1 VVDTL
6 WLIGCS
12 GLVFLMQPGFMCLES
27 GLTRSKNSINVAVK
41 NLADFGISVALFWAF
56 GYALMFGASQIGVIG
71 STGWFLSLDA
81 VPELAAFFLFQT
93 MFCSTATTIVSGAVA
108 ERMRFSAYFVISSLI
123 SGFIYPLFG
132 HWVWN
137 GADAQ
142 QSSGW
147 LAKIGFV
154 DFAGSTVVHSVG
166 GWVALAA
173 LLVVGPRLGRFP
185 ASGASRRIHGSN
197 LPFSVLGAML
207 LWIGWLGFNGGSTLE
222 FNIQVAGII
231 VNTIIAGAAGMLMA
245 AGLSWQRRKAP
256 SVEAMLNG
264 SIAGLVAIT
273 ASCHAV
279 STPIAA
285 IIGAVGAAVMVLG
298 VYCLESWKI
307 DDAVDAI
314 AVHAGA
320 GIWGTLA
327 VALFGQPEILGTGL
341 TRFQQLG
348 VQLLGIVTGFAWAF
362 GLALVLLYAIDRFY
376 PLRVSQTAEEIGLN
390 VSEHHAKTE
399 IYDLF
404 QVMEQQAQTKN
415 LSLRVPEDP
424 FTEVGRIAQR
434 YNHVM
439 DSMQE
444 AVTQTAAIVR
454 TASDAIITF
463 STPTL
468 KILTANPSAEAI
480 FGYRPEDLIGK
491 CITELVGWS
500 EETIS
505 DRASLLSK
513 LLNRGPVEI
522 IGHRC
527 DGSVFP
533 VEATVTRADLGTRSF
548 YTGTFRDIT
557 ERKQAEESL
566 RHQERNEELQ
576 KTLEELKRTQ
586 SQLIQ
591 TEKMSSLGQMVAGVA
606 HEINNPVNFIYGN
619 LAYAK
624 TYTQELLHLIALYQQ
639 HFPQPPLAIQTEIAR
654 IELDFLQED
663 YPKLLDSLL
672 VGSKRIQEIVASLR
686 TFSRLDEAEVKQ
698 VNLHEGIDST
708 LMILQNRFKNFARSQ
723 KVELERAG
731 IDTIRDYGDLPKV
744 ECYAGQLNQVFMNLL
759 SNAIDALEDA
769 WEQGHFDIA
778 ATPPHKPQIRI
789 RTMVIEETWVEIA
802 IADNGVGIKPEIQE
816 KLFDPFF
823 TTKGVGKGTGLGL
836 SISYQVVVERHRGQM
851 LCHSIWGE
859 GAEFVVRIPIQ
870 PQNQMNGKTPH

>member
-1 VVDTL
+1 VVNTL
-6 WLIGCS
+6 WLIACS

-41 NLADFGISVALFWAF
+41 NLADFGISVALFWAL
-56 GYALMFGASQIGVIG
+56 GYALMFGETQGGWLGI
-71 STGWFLSLDA
+71 TGWFLSFDA

-108 ERMRFSAYFVISSLI
+108 ERMRFGAYFVISLII
-123 SGFIYPLFG
+123 SGFIYPIFG
-132 HWVWN
+132 HWAWN
-137 GADAQ
+137 GIN
-142 QSSGW
+142 SNTVSGW
-147 LAKIGFV
+147 LAQLGFI
-154 DFAGSTVVHSVG
+154 DFAGSTVVHSIG
-166 GWVALAA
+166 GWVALAI
-173 LLVVGPRLGRFP
+173 LMIVGPRLGRF
-185 ASGASRRIHGSN
+185 STDNTTRRIHGSN

-207 LWIGWLGFNGGSTLE
+207 LWIGWLGFNGGSTLA
-222 FNIQVAGII
+222 FNGQVAGII
-231 VNTIIAGAAGMLMA
+231 VNTVIAGSAGMLTA
-245 AGLSWQRRKAP
+245 AGLSWQRSKAP

-279 STPIAA
+279 STFLAA
-285 IIGAVGAAVMVLG
+285 IIGVGGAAAMILG
-298 VYCLESWKI
+298 VYLLESWQI

-314 AVHAGA
+314 AVHTGA
-320 GIWGTLA
+320 GMWGTLA
-327 VALFGQPEILGTGL
+327 VGLFGNLEVLGTGL
-341 TRFQQLG
+341 TRLEQLG
-348 VQLLGIVTGFAWAF
+348 IQLLGIAVAGVWAF
-362 GLALVLLYAIDRFY
+362 GLAWGVLSLLNRVF
-376 PLRVSQTAEEIGLN
+376 PLRVSAKAEEIGLN

-404 QVMEQQAQTKN
+404 QVMDTQAATRN
-415 LSLRVPEDP
+415 LGLRVPEDP
-424 FTEVGRIAQR
+424 FTEVGRIATR
-434 YNHVM
+434 YNNVM
-439 DSMQE
+439 DSMEE

-463 STPTL
+463 STPKL
-468 KILTANPSAEAI
+468 DILTANPSAGII
-480 FGYRPEDLIGK
+480 FGHRPEDLVGK
-491 CITELVGWS
+491 GLTDLIGWS
-500 EETIS
+500 AETVS

-522 IGHRC
+522 VGHRL

-533 VEATVTRADLGTRSF
+533 VEATVTRADLGIRSF

-557 ERKQAEESL
+557 ERKQAEESI
-566 RHQERNEELQ
+566 RHQEKNEELQ
-576 KTLEELKRTQ
+576 TTLEELKRTQ

-624 TYTQELLHLIALYQQ
+624 SYTQELLGLIALYQK
-639 HFPQPPLAIQTEIAR
+639 HLPKPPQEVQNEIER

-686 TFSRLDEAEVKQ
+686 TFSRLDEAEVKR

-708 LMILQNRFKNFARSQ
+708 LMILQNRFKNFARNQ
-723 KVELERAG
+723 KIDLSIAG
-731 IDTIRDYGDLPKV
+731 IDVVKEYGDLPKV

-759 SNAIDALEDA
+759 SNGIDALEEA
-769 WEQGHFDIA
+769 WQGGHFNPEA
-778 ATPPHKPQIRI
+778 QHKPLIRI
-789 RTMVIEETWVEIA
+789 RTTVMDDNWIEVA
-802 IADNGVGIKPEIQE
+802 IADNGLGIKPEIRE

-836 SISYQVVVERHRGQM
+836 SISYQVVVDRHGGQM
-851 LCHSIWGE
+851 LCQSAAEG
-859 GAEFVVRIPIQ
+859 GAEFVIRIPVQ
-870 PQNQMNGKTPH
+870 PG